1 LSNLTHEVT
10 AFEAAPPTEAP
21 NWRAWSIATLLAGC
35 YTLSYFDRQTI
46 SILVAPIKLSLHLSD
61 TQFGLLQGISFSL
74 FYVAACLPLAWL
86 SDRYRR
92 SRVMSA
98 CVGGWSVMAMLC
110 GFAGNFWQL
119 LSARIGLAMGESGL
133 PPAALA
139 TLSER
144 FDPRRLATATSMFML
159 APFIGGG
166 LALAGGGALYAWIKS
181 LDRASLPLL
190 NRFEDWQVVFLLVG
204 LPGLVVAALLLLI
217 ADKPSRTS
225 SGLGGFAV
233 FAFYRREWRFAVV
246 YSLTMGL
253 VMTLMSGY
261 VTWLPAALMRSN
273 GIDEHTLGS
282 LFGPIY
288 LIAGSIG
295 TLSAGLIIMYRGGP
309 DPVRAV
315 LRHMCI
321 VLVALWPI
329 AAFGLFAS
337 PLWLQLSLMGFA
349 LFLIS
354 SVTSLSSLT
363 FQYVTPRH
371 LRAQAIGLLSMVSA
385 LFGTGLGPVLA
396 GVLSDHLTQA
406 RQPLSMSLSLIGG
419 ITVPMILI
427 LLLFVS
433 RHHRARR
440 LDLLVNRPDYPR

>member
-1 LSNLTHEVT
+1 
-10 AFEAAPPTEAP
+10 
-21 NWRAWSIATLLAGC
+21 
-35 YTLSYFDRQTI
+35 
-46 SILVAPIKLSLHLSD
+46 
-61 TQFGLLQGISFSL
+61 
-74 FYVAACLPLAWL
+74 
-86 SDRYRR
+86 
-92 SRVMSA
+92 
-98 CVGGWSVMAMLC
+98 
-110 GFAGNFWQL
+110 
-119 LSARIGLAMGESGL
+119 
-133 PPAALA
+133 
-139 TLSER
+139 
-144 FDPRRLATATSMFML
+144 
-159 APFIGGG
+159 
-166 LALAGGGALYAWIKS
+166 
-181 LDRASLPLL
+181 
-190 NRFEDWQVVFLLVG
+190 VFLLVG
-204 LPGLVVAALLLLI
+204 LPGLVLTALLLLI

-225 SGLGGFAV
+225 NGLGGFAV
-233 FAFYRREWRFAVV
+233 FAFYRREWRFAAV

-295 TLSAGLIIMYRGGP
+295 TLSAGLIIMYRGGA

-315 LRHMCI
+315 LRHMCT
-321 VLVALWPI
+321 VLFALWPI

-371 LRAQAIGLLSMVSA
+371 LRAQAIGLLSMVAA

-419 ITVPMILI
+419 ITVPMILV

-433 RHHRARR
+433 RHHRAMR